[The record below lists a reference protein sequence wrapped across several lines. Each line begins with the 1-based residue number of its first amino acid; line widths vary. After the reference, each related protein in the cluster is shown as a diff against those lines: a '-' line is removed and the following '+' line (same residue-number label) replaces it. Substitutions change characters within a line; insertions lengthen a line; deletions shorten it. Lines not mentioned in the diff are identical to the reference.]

1 MNVGDYVRKPLPDV
15 NVTGRRFA
23 TDAKQVI
30 IQRLR
35 EAERN
40 QLLNEFLERYKD
52 VKVVTGQVKR
62 FDKSDAIIEIGR
74 IDARLPRH
82 QMIPMENLRPGDRV
96 RAYVLKSIRT
106 SRQQQITLSRT
117 MQ

>member
-1 MNVGDYVRKPLPDV
+1 MRQTQN
-15 NVTGRRFA
+15 
-23 TDAKQVI
+23 QVI

-96 RAYVLKSIRT
+96 RAYILKIDPT

-117 MQ
+117 CNEFLGD